1 MSAQTTPGA
10 GETALLRAKE
20 KPAEATAH
28 RTASAGAQDA
38 AAGGACAAASAAGA
52 RANVIGPIIAGA
64 RARGVADAFE
74 LLGEAAILLDF
85 SGAVLHVGAS
95 ARPLIGCAVS
105 IVSDHLAPAS
115 ARSRSALQ
123 GLLEAGLAEGAA
135 ARLEADLPCA
145 ESGMRQR
152 VRLYRVDD
160 AGDPRQLLRSVLT
173 LEPPRRLR
181 NAMARGA
188 RERKEPARKSAA
200 RDQAA

>member
-1 MSAQTTPGA
+1 MSAQTTPGS
-10 GETALLRAKE
+10 GETARWRATE
-20 KPAEATAH
+20 KPAEAPAH
-28 RTASAGAQDA
+28 RAASAGGQAATPEAASASA
-38 AAGGACAAASAAGA
+38 AAGGA

-105 IVSDHLAPAS
+105 IVSDHLAPAN
-115 ARSRSALQ
+115 ARSAAALQ

-160 AGDPRQLLRSVLT
+160 AGDPRQLLHSVLT
-173 LEPPRRLR
+173 LEPPRRVR
-181 NAMARGA
+181 HAPARGS
-188 RERKEPARKSAA
+188 RERKDPARKSSA
-200 RDQAA
+200 RDEAA